1 MMEATPSANQMMTSA
16 TQNGRSVRNIA
27 LIVASVLLMA
37 PLAVRAVDP
46 PAGLL
51 KKIALREAEN
61 AEERNNFTYRQTVTI
76 QEFDDHGAL
85 TGEYRE
91 VRDIIFSPKHERD
104 EVLVEK
110 PRSTLKRLILTE

>member
-1 MMEATPSANQMMTSA
+1 MIVATPSATQMKTSA

-27 LIVASVLLMA
+27 LIVASALLM
-37 PLAVRAVDP
+37 PTAVMRAVDP
-46 PAGLL
+46 PPGLL
-51 KKIALREAEN
+51 KKIAQREAQN

-76 QEFDDHGAL
+76 QEFDARGAL

-104 EVLVEK
+104 EQV
-110 PRSTLKRLILTE
+110 